1 MGFFRVI
8 YFLIS
13 CIPVLGY
20 SQVADYHCGARSL
33 GIGHADQT
41 VADAWSVFNNIGGI
55 SGVEQTTAFFSY
67 VNRYGL
73 ESINS
78 MAAGVVASAGG
89 AGNFTLNVFRF
100 GDRAYNE
107 QKLALGYG
115 NKIGFVRLGFQVNYI
130 QLNVEGLGRSDAL
143 ALEFGG
149 IIELVKKLVFA
160 AHIFNL
166 NIAKLEAD
174 MFVPVIM
181 QAGLSYRPVK
191 QLMINVAII
200 YDSERYTNWTGGLE
214 YGIFEKLY
222 LRVGFRAAPSTSYF
236 GLGFYPGRFKI
247 DYAFSRYYDFGFMHE
262 ASVSVSF
269 GKIK

>member
-1 MGFFRVI
+1 MGFFKAI

-13 CIPVLGY
+13 CIPIIGF
-20 SQVADYHCGARSL
+20 SQVADYHSGARSL
-33 GIGHADQT
+33 GIGHTDQT

-73 ESINS
+73 EGINS
-78 MAAGVVASAGG
+78 MAAGVVAPAGR

-115 NKIGFVRLGFQVNYI
+115 NKIGFIRLGFQVNYI
-130 QLNVEGLGRSDAL
+130 QVNVEGLGRSDAL

-149 IIELVKKLVFA
+149 IIELMKKLVFA

-166 NIAKLEAD
+166 NVAKLETD
-174 MFVPVIM
+174 MPIPVIL
-181 QAGLSYRPVK
+181 QAGLSYRPVER
-191 QLMINVAII
+191 LMINAAVV
-200 YDSERYTNWTGGLE
+200 YDPDRNISWTGGIE
-214 YGIFEKLY
+214 YGIFDKLY
-222 LRVGFRAAPSTSYF
+222 LRVGFRAVPSTSYF
-236 GLGFYPGRFKI
+236 GVGFYPGRFKF
-247 DYAFSRYYDFGFMHE
+247 DYAFSRYYELGFMHE
-262 ASVSVSF
+262 ASVLVGF